1 MDLYNEL
8 KIEKEELEKKMND
21 LKRRIDKD
29 LELSRNCR
37 LSCSDSHKVPQ
48 YFINGKYVSK
58 KNLNLVKKVAQL
70 DYDRKMLKELEKKH
84 NAIQKVLQYFES
96 NTIDQIYLKQ
106 CAGRRRI
113 VTPIQEPSDSFIKTW
128 MAEEYEPS
136 DQWEEDKFFYA
147 LKGEKVRSKA
157 EKIIADELNAFNIP
171 YRYEYPLEIFVGKQ
185 KKTFRPDFLVL
196 NRRTRKEYV
205 IEHLG
210 MMDKIG
216 YYNNNLNK
224 IGILEQNGYLLGVNL
239 LILHETS
246 DSPINILTFRRY
258 VEEYLI

>member
-8 KIEKEELEKKMND
+8 KIENEELKKKISILAD
-21 LKRRIDKD
+21 RIDKNQ
-29 LELSRNCR
+29 ELSEKYS

-58 KNLNLVKKVAQL
+58 KNLNVVKKVAQL
-70 DYDRKMLKELEKKH
+70 DYDKKVCKELEKEL
-84 NAIQKVLQYFES
+84 AVVQKLLQYYDS

-113 VTPIQEPSDSFIKTW
+113 VTPIQEPSDSFAKNWID
-128 MAEEYEPS
+128 EEYKPS
-136 DQWEEDKFFYA
+136 EMWEEDKLFYT

-157 EKIIADELNAFNIP
+157 EKIIADELNASNIP
-171 YRYEYPLEIFVGKQ
+171 YRYEYPLEILVGKQ

-216 YYNNNLNK
+216 YYNYNLNK